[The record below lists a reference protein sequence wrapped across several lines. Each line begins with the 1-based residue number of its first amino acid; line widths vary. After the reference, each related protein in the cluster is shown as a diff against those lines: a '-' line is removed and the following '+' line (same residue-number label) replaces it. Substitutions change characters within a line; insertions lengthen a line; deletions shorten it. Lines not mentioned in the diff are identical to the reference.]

1 MAGND
6 WMGLLD
12 GVTRRR
18 PITRLVIPGTHDT
31 GAYMYCNTPM
41 VRAQSLSIAQQLD
54 AGVRALD
61 LRVGV
66 AYFSTTYW
74 IFHGP
79 VNLDVSVQS
88 AIDDV
93 VNFLT
98 ANPTETVII
107 MLKQETGKP
116 DISGPINQIVN
127 TALGG
132 VLLRRNDH
140 RLHWPSQE
148 ECAGRALVFSR
159 MRNPHAHHYDTRGWN
174 ANSAGMTVN
183 VGGALRLRVQDL
195 YESPPVTVKRMAI
208 RSSFADA
215 EDSEDPKVLFLN
227 FTSFVWKPY
236 EPLNIGPDTNTFI
249 RVIGMTGKGVVCVD
263 AANATILNYLIGLNS

>member
-12 GVTRRR
+12 GIKRRR
-18 PITRLVIPGTHDT
+18 PITRLVIPGTHDS
-31 GAYMYCNTPM
+31 GAYQYCYTPM
-41 VRAQSLSIAQQLD
+41 VRAQGLSIRQQLD

-74 IFHGP
+74 LFHGP

-107 MLKQETGKP
+107 MLKQETGKN
-116 DISGPINQIVN
+116 DISAAINLLVN
-127 TALGG
+127 QTLGAM
-132 VLLRRNDH
+132 LLRRDDR
-140 RLHWPSQE
+140 RLKWPSQE

-159 MRNPHAHHYDTRGWN
+159 LLTPHADHYDTRGWN
-174 ANSAGMTVN
+174 ADSADIAIN
-183 VGGALRLRVQDL
+183 VGGDLGLRIQDR
-195 YESPPVTVKRMAI
+195 YGSPQVADKNNAI
-208 RSSFADA
+208 RDSLQNA
-215 EDSEDPKVLFLN
+215 EESEDEKSLFLN
-227 FTSFVWKPY
+227 FTSFVWKGREPY
-236 EPLNIGPDTNTFI
+236 STGPETNNYI
-249 RVIGMTGKGVVCVD
+249 RMAHLTGKGVVCVD
-263 AANATILNYLIGLNS
+263 AADATILNYLIGLN

>member
-12 GVTRRR
+12 GITRRR
-18 PITRLVIPGTHDT
+18 PITRLVIPGTHDS
-31 GAYMYCNTPM
+31 GAYQYSYTPM
-41 VRAQSLSIAQQLD
+41 VRAQSLSIRQQLD

-66 AYFSTTYW
+66 AYFSTSYW
-74 IFHGP
+74 LYHGP

-93 VNFLT
+93 VAFLT

-107 MLKQETGKP
+107 MLKQETGST
-116 DISGPINQIVN
+116 DISAAINTIVN
-127 TALGG
+127 NTLGAM
-132 VLLRRNDH
+132 LLRRDDR
-140 RLHWPSQE
+140 RLRWPSQE

-159 MRNPHAHHYDTRGWN
+159 LQTPHANHFDTRTWN
-174 ANSAGMTVN
+174 ADSADMTVN
-183 VGGALRLRVQDL
+183 VGGPLRLRIQDR
-195 YESPPVTVKRMAI
+195 YGSPQVSDKRAAI
-208 RSSFADA
+208 RNSLQNA
-215 EDSEDPKVLFLN
+215 EASEDPTSLFLN

-236 EPLNIGPDTNTFI
+236 EPFATGPDTNNYI
-249 RVIGMTGKGVVCVD
+249 RMTALTGKGVVCVD
-263 AANATILNYLIGLNS
+263 AAEANILNYLIGLN

>member
-12 GVTRRR
+12 GFKRRR
-18 PITRLVIPGTHDT
+18 PITRLVIPGTHDS
-31 GAYMYCNTPM
+31 GAYEYAYTPM
-41 VRAQSLSIAQQLD
+41 VRAQSLSIRQQLD

-66 AYFSTTYW
+66 AYFANTYW
-74 IFHGP
+74 LYHGP

-88 AIDDV
+88 AITDV

-107 MLKQETGKP
+107 MLKQETGNN
-116 DISGPINQIVN
+116 DISAAINLIVN
-127 TALGG
+127 QTLGAM
-132 VLLRRNDH
+132 LLRRNDR
-140 RLHWPSQE
+140 RLSWPSQE

-159 MRNPHAHHYDTRGWN
+159 LRTPHADHYDTRGWN
-174 ANSAGMTVN
+174 ADSADMTVN
-183 VGGALRLRVQDL
+183 VGGDLRLRIQDL
-195 YESPPVTVKRMAI
+195 YGSPRVRDKNDAI
-208 RSSFADA
+208 RNSLHNA
-215 EDSEDPKVLFLN
+215 EESEDPKSLFLN

-236 EPLNIGPDTNTFI
+236 EPLKTGPDTNNHI
-249 RVIGMTGKGVVCVD
+249 RMTHLTGKGVVCVD
-263 AANATILNYLIGLNS
+263 AADATILNYLVGLN